1 MTVPVILIVDDEKR
15 LRDLVEQYLTQAG
28 FRVFQ
33 ATDGVTALTQARI
46 LHPDL
51 IILDLMLPGLDG
63 FAVCRHLRTFSDAYI
78 LMLTARA
85 EEADRISGLEI
96 GADDYLVKPFS
107 PRELVARVRT
117 LLRRPRHTMDK
128 GTPRIIHELLR
139 LALCPSIVMR
149 IPSH

>member
-51 IILDLMLPGLDG
+51 IILDLMLPGLDVLRY
-63 FAVCRHLRTFSDAYI
+63 AVTCVPF
-78 LMLTARA
+78 LMP
-85 EEADRISGLEI
+85 IS
-96 GADDYLVKPFS
+96 
-107 PRELVARVRT
+107 
-117 LLRRPRHTMDK
+117 
-128 GTPRIIHELLR
+128 
-139 LALCPSIVMR
+139 
-149 IPSH
+149 